1 MSAIFILNLF
11 IVSFLFQSTLAPYAT
26 VASVRPDLILLLA
39 CVAGLFFGRRR
50 GLLLGALAGF
60 LQDSLSGGLFGLNIL
75 SKALV
80 GLAAGALQ
88 RNVGLHHRLLQA
100 LLVAVLTA
108 FDGLVTI
115 VLVRLFYGGESLVL
129 PTVVLLVYQTL
140 YNGLLAV
147 PYFAVLSRV
156 ARRYLPSGGFADI
169 PAAPSGLRQ
178 LLQRTR
184 YRVP

>member
-1 MSAIFILNLF
+1 MDLSYTATKF
-11 IVSFLFQSTLAPYAT
+11 ST
-26 VASVRPDLILLLA
+26 
-39 CVAGLFFGRRR
+39 
-50 GLLLGALAGF
+50 
-60 LQDSLSGGLFGLNIL
+60 
-75 SKALV
+75 
-80 GLAAGALQ
+80 
-88 RNVGLHHRLLQA
+88 
-100 LLVAVLTA
+100 
-108 FDGLVTI
+108 
-115 VLVRLFYGGESLVL
+115 